1 MSTNPQPTRHETP
14 LQTLHQGAAVDQFA
28 DQLMALARNASLN
41 VDEHD
46 PIDYWYR
53 LGQRNAYA
61 HAAGQLLA
69 LDLEHDAFTVAE
81 RITTAL
87 DAGARN
93 VDELRSAAYGHG
105 SSPAAPQPAIEWI
118 GPKAFDTQ
126 HRNIRGVDRDYGM
139 RWGPRSNQRISL
151 RLDGE
156 EASRGLLYAYDPTW
170 QEYAVLSTTAPR
182 AAVDRAFSHAIDT
195 DIHMPIETFAQL
207 VGSYA
212 AALESADR
220 AAPAVAEVQL

>member
-1 MSTNPQPTRHETP
+1 M
-14 LQTLHQGAAVDQFA
+14 

-41 VDEHD
+41 VEEHD

-61 HAAGQLLA
+61 HATAQVLA
-69 LDLEHDAFTVAE
+69 PELGHDPFTVAE

-87 DAGARN
+87 DAGTT
-93 VDELRSAAYGHG
+93 DLQELREAAYRVR
-105 SSPAAPQPAIEWI
+105 AATTPSKPSIEWV
-118 GPKAFDTQ
+118 GPKAFDAQ

-151 RLDGE
+151 RLDGD
-156 EASRGLLYAYDPTW
+156 AATHGLLYAYDPTW
-170 QEYAVLSTTAPR
+170 QEYAVLSTSAPR
-182 AAVDRAFSHAIDT
+182 AAVDRAFAHATDT

-207 VGSYA
+207 VGSYG
-212 AALESADR
+212 AALESAGR
-220 AAPAVAEVQL
+220 TPPPVAEVQL